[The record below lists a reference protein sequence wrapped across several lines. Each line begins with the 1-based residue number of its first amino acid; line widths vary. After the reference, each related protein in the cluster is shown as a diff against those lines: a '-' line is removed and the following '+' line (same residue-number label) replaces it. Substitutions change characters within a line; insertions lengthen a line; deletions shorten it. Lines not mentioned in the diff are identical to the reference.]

1 MKYIMLAKCR
11 FRIFF
16 NQHAAHILKLVD
28 MMCKYEMDPISILE
42 DTERT
47 WFRLQTDGRTHGRG
61 EFNQYN
67 FVQSEYVC

>member
-1 MKYIMLAKCR
+1 
-11 FRIFF
+11 
-16 NQHAAHILKLVD
+16 